1 VQRKIWPGAPLCEI
15 LVIVEAFMSV
25 RRQPHDQSRILIV
38 DDEAIVVEFVERVL
52 ETAGY
57 QLMTATS
64 GEQALEL
71 CTKKGIPDL
80 LVTDMKMPRMEG
92 DELASRLRQQ
102 EPDLKVLYLTG
113 FADLLFKNKEVLWD
127 GEAYLEKPCTINGL
141 LEAVSLLLW
150 GEVLGDGFDT

>member
-1 VQRKIWPGAPLCEI
+1 MP
-15 LVIVEAFMSV
+15 V
-25 RRQPHDQSRILIV
+25 RRPPHSETLILIV
-38 DDEAIVVEFVERVL
+38 DDEAPVVEFVERVL
-52 ETAGY
+52 ETVGY

-64 GEQALEL
+64 GEQALDL
-71 CTKKGIPDL
+71 CAKRGMPHL

-113 FADLLFKNKEVLWD
+113 FADLLFKNKEMLWD

-141 LEAVSLLLW
+141 LEAVSLLLS
-150 GEVLGDGFDT
+150 GQVSDGSSDT

>member
-1 VQRKIWPGAPLCEI
+1 MPAD
-15 LVIVEAFMSV
+15 
-25 RRQPHDQSRILIV
+25 RRPHAETRILIV
-38 DDEAIVVEFVERVL
+38 DDEPVVVEFVERVL
-52 ETAGY
+52 ETVGY

-64 GEQALEL
+64 GEQALDL
-71 CTKKGIPDL
+71 CRKRGVPHL

-113 FADLLFKNKEVLWD
+113 FADLLFKNKEMLWD

-141 LEAVSLLLW
+141 LEAVSLLLS
-150 GEVLGDGFDT
+150 GQVSEGPSDT

>member
-1 VQRKIWPGAPLCEI
+1 MP
-15 LVIVEAFMSV
+15 V
-25 RRQPHDQSRILIV
+25 RRAPHSETLILIV
-38 DDEAIVVEFVERVL
+38 DDEAPVVEFVERVL
-52 ETAGY
+52 ETVGY

-64 GEQALEL
+64 GEQALDL
-71 CTKKGIPDL
+71 CAKRGMPHL

-113 FADLLFKNKEVLWD
+113 FADLLFKNKEMLWD

-141 LEAVSLLLW
+141 LEAVSLLLS
-150 GEVLGDGFDT
+150 GQVSEGPSDT

>member
-1 VQRKIWPGAPLCEI
+1 
-15 LVIVEAFMSV
+15 MSV
-25 RRQPHDQSRILIV
+25 RRPPHSDTRILIV
-38 DDEAIVVEFVERVL
+38 DDEAVVVEFVERVL
-52 ETAGY
+52 ETVGY

-64 GEQALEL
+64 GEQALDL
-71 CTKKGIPDL
+71 CAKRGMPHL

-113 FADLLFKNKEVLWD
+113 FADLLFKNKEMLWD

-141 LEAVSLLLW
+141 LEAVSLLLS
-150 GEVLGDGFDT
+150 GQVSEGPSDT